1 MSKSEQITKNQHY
14 VSRGIQKH
22 FADTKKKV
30 YELFI
35 EKDNL
40 SKKDYEKT
48 MAQNFVYEHPKL
60 STNYLEKLF
69 SDIEDAYIPKIDGCI
84 DKIEEEYLSG
94 IKDRKSVV

>member
-14 VSRGIQKH
+14 VSRGIQKQ

-40 SKKDYEKT
+40 SKKT
-48 MAQNFVYEHPKL
+48 MIRQWH
-60 STNYLEKLF
+60 
-69 SDIEDAYIPKIDGCI
+69 KILYMNI
-84 DKIEEEYLSG
+84 RS
-94 IKDRKSVV
+94 